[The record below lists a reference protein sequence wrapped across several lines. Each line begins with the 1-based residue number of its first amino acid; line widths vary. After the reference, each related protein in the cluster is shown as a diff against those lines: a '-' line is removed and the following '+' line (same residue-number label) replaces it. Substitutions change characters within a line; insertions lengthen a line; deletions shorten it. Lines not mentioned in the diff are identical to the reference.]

1 MRDLGSPVHSKL
13 FIREVLREFDQS
25 AGVIMVYK
33 DTEPVACSVTIGF
46 KDVRQ
51 NPWASSLRKYSRLA
65 PNMLLYWSML
75 EYACN
80 RGYRHFDFGRS
91 SPDEGTYRFKK
102 QWGISPCPLNWHY
115 ILVNGTQNVTDGEEK
130 KQTFG
135 KAIEIWQKVPVPITQ
150 VVGPMV
156 RKHTSL

>member
-1 MRDLGSPVHSKL
+1 
-13 FIREVLREFDQS
+13 
-25 AGVIMVYK
+25 
-33 DTEPVACSVTIGF
+33 
-46 KDVRQ
+46 
-51 NPWASSLRKYSRLA
+51 
-65 PNMLLYWSML
+65 MLLYWSML

-102 QWGISPCPLNWHY
+102 QWGTTPCPLNWHY
-115 ILVNGTQNVTDGEEK
+115 ILANGTQNVTDGEEK